1 MRPLANFSYA
11 KERETAMRNR
21 LMLSTALLS
30 LAFTG
35 VARAQQTAGAP
46 AAAPDTAPAKASAT
60 AALTT
65 PAIFGSFDVGYRGSS
80 VDGDKARWERYR
92 DLRNGLLT
100 KGDFGKESDNYQLR
114 FRVAN
119 AGYHDQQYVAD
130 YNAYGKLKANA
141 TWNSIPLNYAY
152 YSLTPWKDQGGNVW
166 TLDAAARTQVQN
178 KAPGVLGI
186 GTTAANYNQASIYRG
201 LATAFPMQ
209 ARRDAMS
216 IAMKYRLND
225 ATGLDLSFAS
235 TKKGGNQPFGAS
247 FAFNN
252 GNELPMTL
260 DNRTNDVTAAFEW
273 ARPSIGMFR
282 LGWDGSWFNNQFQ
295 SLTWDNPLRATD
307 FSNGK
312 LPPLGPYDPSG
323 YSNGN
328 GAAVG
333 RLALPPSN
341 SLNTFSA
348 RGLYKMPA
356 HSVLNGQV
364 SFTSMKQNEELIPW
378 TTNSMIANSV
388 VYASFPGIQTLERST
403 AEAEVRGV
411 NAQLTYTTQPTNFF
425 GFDMRYRFNDH
436 KNLTP
441 VFDAVE
447 YVRFD
452 AVPEETGGET
462 EHFNIRRNTF
472 EAGTT
477 FTMFSNS
484 TFTMLRNSALKF
496 GYILDDV
503 KRDGRAFSDN
513 TDHTFRVSFD
523 TYGNERVMLRGI
535 FENTH
540 RAGNGFSED
549 AIEEGG
555 SQPGLRFYDEADM
568 NRDKGSLILQ
578 VTPNEKM
585 NLGFVLAAGKDVY
598 KGQGHDFGLLNN
610 SNSSYN
616 FTMAVYPTDA
626 INVGGNF
633 GYEKFSSLQKSRNAN
648 PVSGVAGAYE
658 SFLDPNRNWNLN
670 NDETVKNA
678 GLYLDLI
685 KALPKTDVRLSYD
698 YSNSDN
704 AFIHSGPRIQELST
718 NTALTAGDA
727 KPCATGLT
735 SCFELLPNVT
745 NTWHQLKVDMKHMFQ
760 PKLGVGVGYW
770 YEKFDVVDFAT
781 RNLSDGTPRIDPLGA
796 INTGY
801 GNRPYKSQ
809 TGMARLIF
817 MF

>member
-1 MRPLANFSYA
+1 MDPMRPLANFSYA

-21 LMLSTALLS
+21 LVLSTALLS
-30 LAFTG
+30 LAFSG
-35 VARAQQTAGAP
+35 VARAQQTAGA
-46 AAAPDTAPAKASAT
+46 AVPDTAPPKASAGAT
-60 AALTT
+60 TT
-65 PAIFGSFDVGYRGSS
+65 PIFGSFDVGYRGSS

-92 DLRNGLLT
+92 DLRDGAVS
-100 KGDFGKESDNYQLR
+100 KADFGKESDYYRLR

-130 YNAYGKLKANA
+130 YNAYGKLKATA

-152 YSLTPWKDQGGNVW
+152 NTLTPWKDQGGNVW

-209 ARRDAMS
+209 ARRDVMG
-216 IAMKYRLND
+216 IALKYRLTD

-235 TKKGGNQPFGAS
+235 TKKGGNQPIGAS

-260 DNRTNDVTAAFEW
+260 DNRTNDLTAGLEW
-273 ARPSIGMFR
+273 AKPSTGMLR
-282 LGWDGSWFNNQFQ
+282 VAWDGSWFNNQFQ

-307 FSNGK
+307 F
-312 LPPLGPYDPSG
+312 
-323 YSNGN
+323 
-328 GAAVG
+328 
-333 RLALPPSN
+333 
-341 SLNTFSA
+341 T
-348 RGLYKMPA
+348 
-356 HSVLNGQV
+356 NGQL
-364 SFTSMKQNEELIPW
+364 SLTTMKQNEELIPW
-378 TTNSMIANSV
+378 TTNTMIANDL
-388 VYASFPGIQTLERST
+388 VYASFPGIKTLERST

-411 NAQLTYTTQPTNFF
+411 NAQLTYTTRPTEYF
-425 GFDMRYRFNDH
+425 GFDMSYRFNDH

-472 EAGTT
+472 ETGAT
-477 FTMFSNS
+477 FTMFRNS
-484 TFTMLRNSALKF
+484 TFTMLRNSALKL

-513 TDHTFRVSFD
+513 TDYTFRVSVD
-523 TYGNERVMLRGI
+523 TYGNQYVMLRGI
-535 FENTH
+535 FENT
-540 RAGNGFSED
+540 RRVGNGFSEMSL
-549 AIEEGG
+549 EEGG
-555 SQPGLRFYDEADM
+555 AQPGLRFYDEADM
-568 NRDKGSLILQ
+568 NRNKGALILQ

-585 NLGFVLAAGKDVY
+585 DLGFLLAAGKDHY
-598 KGQGHDFGLLNN
+598 KGEGLDFGLLDN
-610 SNSSYN
+610 SNQSYN
-616 FTMAVYPTDA
+616 FTVAFYPTDV
-626 INVGGNF
+626 INVGGNY

-648 PVSGVAGAYE
+648 PLSGVPGAYE
-658 SFLDPNRNWNLN
+658 SWLDPNRDWNLN

-704 AFIHSGPRIQELST
+704 AFIHSGPRIKELST
-718 NTALTAGDA
+718 NTALTPGDG
-727 KPCATGLT
+727 KPCGTQPVT

-745 NTWHQLKVDMKHMFQ
+745 NAWHQLKLDVKHMFR
-760 PKLGVGVGYW
+760 PKMGVGLGYW

-781 RNLSDGTPRIDPLGA
+781 RDLSDGTPRIDPLGA